1 VFKLESR
8 KLMVGGFLFALGIA
22 SYLLLGLYTLKY
34 NMPSDVSWFH
44 MYIAEYAGYPFDKA
58 LSIISPLDLRQYDVL
73 GDLLLRQLGFKQLD
87 IAPIVSGILLLV
99 LAGVLSYYWSRD
111 FYASGLAVLLI
122 ATTPGFIY
130 WFKQGMLGPWLYV
143 PLVLLGVILASMAYE
158 RGNPVLSVL
167 AGLVLGLSWILN
179 GSTWVVLV
187 AYSMALSVLVI
198 AGKPGWVEFSPSL
211 VVLLT
216 LVSAIVVGYRYIT
229 FWHVTA
235 VGFLAGSIAGWLV
248 SARLGLGRSSLKLIA
263 VASTLIL
270 SVAVSAL
277 LGLVF
282 EMPGVGEVYYKQYNP
297 MFDLGVPGLLLVLAF
312 LVLLRSA
319 RGLPTLESF
328 TRAILLAASVI
339 SVILAY
345 VNVVAEL
352 YAIVFS
358 SILAAFVMVRILEGV
373 RLFKGGLSRVSSL
386 LLSLLI
392 LSALIGGNAV
402 SSRAISL
409 SLPSI
414 ISLDIP
420 LTYLNSTAAGFSGLP
435 QLLTSISNTTQG
447 ESLVVVYWGYSYY
460 VLGYMGRGFVTLAG
474 ATGPAEGWRLTSWIM
489 ISDEATAAGI
499 IRRLMLEYNI
509 TRAYVIVGEAVSV
522 EHTLYGSNQTHLG
535 RAVLVNY
542 QTGAVTYQPL
552 GDIARIPIYVAL
564 SNQSLTDY
572 IDYSKAT
579 YFINTPLAWTSRAAS
594 SLVAQLTTYAAS
606 SLGYPVSND
615 IYSPQAL
622 NAGPLRFFRLVN
634 TTLIPLDTVVGT
646 SSTFNNYYLLAVY
659 QFSEVT
665 L

>member
-1 VFKLESR
+1 MESR
-8 KLMVGGFLFALGIA
+8 KLLVGGFLFALGIA

-34 NMPSDVSWFH
+34 SMPSDVSWFH
-44 MYIAEYAGYPFDKA
+44 VYVAEYAGYPFDKA
-58 LSIISPLDLRQYDVL
+58 LSVISPLDLRRYDVL

-87 IAPIVSGILLLV
+87 IASIVSGILLLV
-99 LAGVLSYYWSRD
+99 FAGVLSYYWSRD
-111 FYASGLAVLLI
+111 FYATGLAVLLI

-130 WFKQGMLGPWLYV
+130 WFKQGMLGPWLYI
-143 PLVLLGVILASMAYE
+143 PLVLLGVLLASMAYE
-158 RGNPVLSVL
+158 RRNLALSVL
-167 AGLVLGLSWILN
+167 AGLILGLSWILN

-187 AYSMALSVLVI
+187 AYSIALSVLVI

-211 VVLLT
+211 VIILT
-216 LVSAIVVGYRYIT
+216 LASAIVLGYRYIT
-229 FWHVTA
+229 FWHLLA

-248 SARLGLGRSSLKLIA
+248 SERLGLGRASLKLIA
-263 VASTLIL
+263 VVSALIS
-270 SVAVSAL
+270 SVAVFAL

-282 EMPGVGEVYYKQYNP
+282 ETPGVGDVYYKQYNP

-312 LVLLRSA
+312 LALLRSA
-319 RGLPTLESF
+319 RGLPAPESF
-328 TRAILLAASVI
+328 TRAILLAASI
-339 SVILAY
+339 IAIILGY
-345 VNVVAEL
+345 VSVVAEL

-358 SILAAFVMVRILEGV
+358 SILAAFVVVRLLEGV

-402 SSRAISL
+402 SSRAVSL

-420 LTYLNSTAAGFSGLP
+420 LTYLNSTAAGYSGLP
-435 QLLTSISNTTQG
+435 QLLASISNSNATQG
-447 ESLVVVYWGYSYY
+447 VSLVVVYWGYSHY
-460 VLGYMGRGFVTLAG
+460 VLGYTGRGFVTLAG
-474 ATGPAEGWRLTSWIM
+474 PAGPAEGWRLTSWIM

-509 TRAYVIVGEAVSV
+509 TRAYVIVGEAISV

-542 QTGAVTYQPL
+542 QTGTVTYQPL
-552 GDIARIPIYVAL
+552 GDIARIPMYVAL

-579 YFINTPLAWTSRAAS
+579 YFTNAPLAWTGRAAS
-594 SLVAQLTTYAAS
+594 SLVAELTTYAAS
-606 SLGYPVSND
+606 SLKYPVSND

-622 NAGPLRFFRLVN
+622 NPGPLRFFRLVN

-646 SSTFNNYYLLAVY
+646 ASVYNNYYLLAVY
-659 QFSEVT
+659 QFSEVA